1 MTMNKNPP
9 SCLYLPCSQPVM
21 ETENGE
27 RCYTST
33 GLTPDSDTSQRVD
46 NQLIQCRLFRF
57 TKDDAAEMTLPCDT
71 CRGVA
76 LPFIS
81 TAGPPADRLDGRI
94 HLPSPGNV
102 GLQRILTR
110 RSREVSTEEK
120 KPPHSCMA
128 KKDDNGNGKI
138 MHSMPCPVWGNRLPG
153 LKRSFTQL
161 EATACPA

>member
-81 TAGPPADRLDGRI
+81 TAEPPADRSDGRT
-94 HLPSPGNV
+94 HLPSLGNA

-110 RSREVSTEEK
+110 RS
-120 KPPHSCMA
+120 
-128 KKDDNGNGKI
+128 GKAPMQNRKQI
-138 MHSMPCPVWGNRLPG
+138 IRARLPP
-153 LKRSFTQL
+153 KKTTT
-161 EATACPA
+161 EMEK

>member
-33 GLTPDSDTSQRVD
+33 GLTPDFDTSQRVD
-46 NQLIQCRLFRF
+46 NQLIQCRLSRF
-57 TKDDAAEMTLPCDT
+57 TEDDAAGMTLPCDT
-71 CRGVA
+71 CCGVA

-81 TAGPPADRLDGRI
+81 TVGPPTDRLDGRT
-94 HLPSPGNV
+94 HLPSLENA

-110 RSREVSTEEK
+110 RSRKVSPEGK
-120 KPPHSCMA
+120 SPIIHA
-128 KKDDNGNGKI
+128 WLKKDDNGNGKI
-138 MHSMPCPVWGNRLPG
+138 MHSMPCPAWNNRLPG
-153 LKRSFTQL
+153 LKRSFAQL
-161 EATACPA
+161 GATVCPA